1 MGLLGVRVSDVGLM
15 GLGLELLKRS
25 VLGFGEDDD
34 DWMSAET
41 RGLKEL
47 LLMLLIV
54 LFFFFSPVDLLVLGS
69 YLNILTGPVFK
80 LGLIRG

>member
-1 MGLLGVRVSDVGLM
+1 MGQLGVRVRDVGLM

-25 VLGFGEDDD
+25 VLGFAEDDD

-47 LLMLLIV
+47 LLMLFIV

-69 YLNILTGPVFK
+69 YLNILTGSVFK
-80 LGLIRG
+80 LVLITG